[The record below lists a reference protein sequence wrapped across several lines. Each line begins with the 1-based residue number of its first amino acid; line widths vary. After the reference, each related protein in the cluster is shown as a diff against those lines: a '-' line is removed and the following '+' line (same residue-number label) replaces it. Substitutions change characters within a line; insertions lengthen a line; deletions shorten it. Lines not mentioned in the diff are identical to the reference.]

1 MKINNLKVYK
11 KANYKAKALVFAG
24 ILGITGLFT
33 GCNKQERKQEYNTIT
48 EIVDKNK
55 EEGFIDENLD
65 VMTLTEK
72 DNPEKLNFN
81 QVSKL
86 YDQHRVLADI
96 DENKLEDCNKYMY
109 IMQKMVLESIILE
122 TASINLNDI
131 NDVDLDI
138 YKKNNKYVGSLTY
151 RDNNSNFKRKNY
163 EFAENS
169 IGEKIAKNTIK
180 AKNNNLSLNNID
192 NAYNDLANT
201 INIAY
206 DTEVHSKFFNPEIS
220 VIDIPNSE
228 KKLIIK
234 R

>member
-1 MKINNLKVYK
+1 MKISNLKVYK

-72 DNPEKLNFN
+72 DNPEKINFN

-86 YDQHRVLADI
+86 YDQHRVLAEI

-109 IMQKMVLESIILE
+109 LMQKMALESIILE
-122 TASINLNDI
+122 SSY
-131 NDVDLDI
+131 LD
-138 YKKNNKYVGSLTY
+138 
-151 RDNNSNFKRKNY
+151 
-163 EFAENS
+163 
-169 IGEKIAKNTIK
+169 
-180 AKNNNLSLNNID
+180 LNNID
-192 NAYNDLANT
+192 
-201 INIAY
+201 I
-206 DTEVHSKFFNPEIS
+206 IS
-220 VIDIPNSE
+220 L
-228 KKLIIK
+228 LISTGFLQNGKIG
-234 R
+234 RFSQF